1 MKKILFF
8 IGSRANYSSIKSVM
22 REVQKRK
29 SLKLQIILGASALIH
44 KYGNL
49 EKILLRDGFKIN
61 KKIFFLIDGDNP
73 VTMAK
78 STGLGLI
85 GISDALNDLKPDLVF
100 TVGDRFETM
109 ATTLATS
116 YMNIPLAHTM
126 GGEVSG
132 TIDESIRHAITK
144 FSHIHFPASKSA
156 AKRIFLL
163 GEDKKNIFNF
173 GCPRMDLVKEELKK
187 NRISNLNKTIFKEG
201 VGSKLDLREK
211 FLLVSQHP
219 VTTEFG
225 FSETQ
230 IINTLKAVNMTGMQ
244 ALIIWP
250 NADAGSEDI
259 AKGIRKWREKV
270 NTNKMHFFKLLT
282 IEDYIQLL
290 KYTSCLIGNS
300 SSGIRESA
308 FIGTPVVNIGTRQ
321 NRRDAGK
328 NVINSNYEIKNIYK
342 AIKKQLQ
349 RTTRYKSSNIYGSG
363 ETAKKIVNKIIEIKK
378 INIQK
383 LIRY

>member
-22 REVQKRK
+22 FEVKKRK
-29 SLKLQIILGASALIH
+29 NLKIQIILGASALID
-44 KYGNL
+44 KYGDL
-49 EKILLRDGFKIN
+49 EKVLLTDGFKIN
-61 KKIFFLIDGDNP
+61 KKIFFLIEGENP

-85 GISDALNDLKPDLVF
+85 GLADALNELKPDLVF

-144 FSHIHFPASKSA
+144 FSHIHFPASSSA
-156 AKRIFLL
+156 AERIYLL
-163 GEDKKNIFNF
+163 GEERKNIFNF
-173 GCPRMDLVKEELKK
+173 GCPRMDLVKKEIKR
-187 NRISNLNKTIFKEG
+187 NRILNLNKSLFNDG
-201 VGSKLDLREK
+201 VGSKLDLRQK
-211 FLLVSQHP
+211 FLLISQHP

-225 FSETQ
+225 SSETH
-230 IINTLKAVNMTGMQ
+230 ILNTLKAVNMTNMQ
-244 ALIIWP
+244 AIVIWP
-250 NADAGSEDI
+250 NSDAGSQDI
-259 AKGIRKWREKV
+259 AKGIRKWREKID
-270 NTNKMHFFKLLT
+270 TKKMHFFKLLT

-321 NRRDAGK
+321 NGRDRGK
-328 NVINSNYEIKNIYK
+328 NVIDSNYEIKNIYN
-342 AIKKQLQ
+342 AIIKQISRKKK
-349 RTTRYKSSNIYGSG
+349 YKSSNIYGSG
-363 ETAKKIVNKIIEIKK
+363 NTAKKIVNKIIEIKK
-378 INIQK
+378 IKVQK
-383 LIRY
+383 MIRY

>member
-22 REVQKRK
+22 FEVKKRK
-29 SLKLQIILGASALIH
+29 NLKIQIILGASALID
-44 KYGNL
+44 KYGDL
-49 EKILLRDGFKIN
+49 EKVLLTDGFKIN
-61 KKIFFLIDGDNP
+61 KKIFFLIEGENP

-85 GISDALNDLKPDLVF
+85 GLADALNELKPDLVF

-144 FSHIHFPASKSA
+144 FSHIHFPASSSA
-156 AKRIFLL
+156 AERIYLL
-163 GEDKKNIFNF
+163 GEERKNIFNF
-173 GCPRMDLVKEELKK
+173 GCPRMDLVKKEIKR
-187 NRISNLNKTIFKEG
+187 NRILNLNKSLFNDG
-201 VGSKLDLREK
+201 VGSKLDLRQK
-211 FLLVSQHP
+211 FLLISQHP

-225 FSETQ
+225 SSETH
-230 IINTLKAVNMTGMQ
+230 ILNTLKAVNMTNMQ
-244 ALIIWP
+244 AIVIWP
-250 NADAGSEDI
+250 NSDAGSQDI
-259 AKGIRKWREKV
+259 AKGIRKWREKID
-270 NTNKMHFFKLLT
+270 TKKMHFFKLLT

-321 NRRDAGK
+321 NGRDRGK
-328 NVINSNYEIKNIYK
+328 NVIDSNYEIKNIYN
-342 AIKKQLQ
+342 AIIKQISKKK
-349 RTTRYKSSNIYGSG
+349 YKSSNIYGSG
-363 ETAKKIVNKIIEIKK
+363 NTAKKIVNKIIEIKK
-378 INIQK
+378 IKVQK
-383 LIRY
+383 MIRY